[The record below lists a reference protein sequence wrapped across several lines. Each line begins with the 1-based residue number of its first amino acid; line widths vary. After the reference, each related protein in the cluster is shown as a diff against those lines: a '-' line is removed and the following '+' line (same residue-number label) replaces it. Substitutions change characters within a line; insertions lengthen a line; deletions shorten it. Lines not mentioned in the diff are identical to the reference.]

1 MSTQHIDAAGELPS
15 VDQRR
20 LWIAKEAYEFIEGE
34 VRPFLAAGG
43 RLWSKGSQGYPRRLR
58 QMLQGLDRAHTVTF
72 ATHEAMLLDRSQ
84 RKVEHVVPMK
94 RIVVEIVDPGQ
105 ADPRSN
111 SVVDPIAGGPATS
124 PEDLLS
130 IFDRLLVKCWVTG
143 DEHDR
148 LNRAGRSF
156 QWDAPDGDGWSR
168 YRQAGVIA
176 YRLTVSGDLDRD
188 LGTGARP
195 PGPDP
200 LLPEREATS

>member
-1 MSTQHIDAAGELPS
+1 MSAHRVGAADELPS

-20 LWIAKEAYEFIEGE
+20 LGIAKEAYAFIEGE

-43 RLWSKGSQGYPRRLR
+43 RLWSKGSRGYPRRLR

-72 ATHEAMLLDRSQ
+72 ATHDAMLIDRNE
-84 RKVEHVVPMK
+84 RKIEHVVPMK

-111 SVVDPIAGGPATS
+111 SVADPIAGGPAHS
-124 PEDLLS
+124 PEDLIS

-143 DEHDR
+143 AEHDR
-148 LNRAGRSF
+148 LNRAGRSS

-168 YRQAGVIA
+168 YKQAGVIA
-176 YRLTVSGDLDRD
+176 HRLTAVGDMDRD
-188 LGTGARP
+188 HS
-195 PGPDP
+195 PGPISP
-200 LLPEREATS
+200 VERERTS

>member
-1 MSTQHIDAAGELPS
+1 MGIPGADHH
-15 VDQRR
+15 R
-20 LWIAKEAYEFIEGE
+20 LRIAQEAYAFIEGE

-43 RLWSKGSQGYPRRLR
+43 QLWSKGSRGYRRRLR
-58 QMLQGLDRAHTVTF
+58 QMLQGLDRAHNPTF
-72 ATHEAMLLDRSQ
+72 ATQDAVLIDSEL

-94 RIVVEIVDPGQ
+94 RIVIEIVDPGQ
-105 ADPRSN
+105 ADPRST
-111 SVVDPIAGGPATS
+111 SVTDPIAGGPAVS
-124 PEDLLS
+124 PEDLIS

-176 YRLTVSGDLDRD
+176 YPLTANGDLDRD
-188 LGTGARP
+188 RGAASP
-195 PGPDP
+195 ALDAPQ
-200 LLPEREATS
+200 A